1 MKRIATDD
9 GLFHDGN
16 PWTGELGT
24 PVVASWLNGV
34 QEELLA
40 VVEDAGLVPS
50 GLNNAQMLEALRAL
64 APAGQ
69 VAHFA
74 RTSPPAGWLKCNGA
88 AVSRTTYARLFAAI
102 GTTFGAG
109 DGSTTFNLPDAR
121 GEFLRGLDDGRGV
134 DAGRAL
140 GSAQAGGNAAHTHAG
155 SSEAAGGHS
164 HGGSTGSV
172 AGHNHGGWTGGGGE
186 HAHTYDTA
194 PPATSPDAQGAADG
208 ASWLDLTQYSARWTS
223 TVGNHQHSIATDG
236 GHAHVISSDGNHSH
250 AVTIGSSGAEARPRN
265 LALLVCI
272 KH

>member
-140 GSAQAGGNAAHTHAG
+140 GSAQAGDNAAHTHAG
-155 SSEAAGGHS
+155 SSGSAGGHG
-164 HGGSTGSV
+164 HTGSTDWTGS
-172 AGHNHGGWTGGGGE
+172 HNHANGAYTHLLRAPYAGSLTGN
-186 HAHTYDTA
+186 DTSGSGSEQA
-194 PPATSPDAQGAADG
+194 VGAGDGAAMADAG
-208 ASWLDLTQYSARWTS
+208 SHSHS
-223 TVGNHQHSIATDG
+223 VTVGSAGD
-236 GHAHVISSDGNHSH
+236 HSH
-250 AVTIGSSGAEARPRN
+250 AVTINSSGSEARPRN

>member
-74 RTSPPAGWLKCNGA
+74 RTSPPAGWLKCDGA
-88 AVSRTTYARLFAAI
+88 AVSRATYARLFAAI

-109 DGSTTFNLPDAR
+109 DGTTTFNLPDAR

-140 GSAQAGGNAAHTHAG
+140 GSTQAGDNAAHTHAG
-155 SSEAAGGHS
+155 SSGSAGNHS
-164 HGGSTGSV
+164 HTGSTDWAGS
-172 AGHNHGGWTGGGGE
+172 HNHANGAYSNLLRPPYVGSLTG
-186 HAHTYDTA
+186 TDTSGSGSEQA
-194 PPATSPDAQGAADG
+194 VGAGDSAAMADAG
-208 ASWLDLTQYSARWTS
+208 SHSHWV
-223 TVGNHQHSIATDG
+223 TVGSAGD
-236 GHAHVISSDGNHSH
+236 HSH
-250 AVTIGSSGAEARPRN
+250 AVTIGSSGLEARPRN